1 MVGGEE
7 LVAAIAAGGAGAIAF
22 DKCLATVD
30 MASKLGRVA
39 RVGGLPRALAERP
52 EGPSVSF
59 MAHTDSHGSPSQL
72 TTSTFHAM

>member
-1 MVGGEE
+1 VVGGEE

-39 RVGGLPRALAERP
+39 RVGAFRLCQYGHCVL
-52 EGPSVSF
+52 S
-59 MAHTDSHGSPSQL
+59 
-72 TTSTFHAM
+72 